1 MWKTAFKTFEVIWP
15 AKADHITSDFLKA
28 VFHKFYLVHSWRL
41 TRFSILPIFLDFCYD
56 QSGEKWQWK
65 DDSPLTSVFL
75 ETNFSQK
82 F

>member
-1 MWKTAFKTFEVIWP
+1 MACQSRPYHFRFFKGCLPQILFGTLLKT
-15 AKADHITSDFLKA
+15 
-28 VFHKFYLVHSWRL
+28 L
-41 TRFSILPIFLDFCYD
+41 THFSILPIFLDFCYD

-82 F
+82 FNFSIV